1 MHTNNLLLV
10 KKGDEFTLID
20 VDQTQYDLAPQK
32 NGGNE
37 YIFVLF
43 NNKLNVKL
51 NLIDEDSSID
61 LKVLYLA
68 SGEEQIDIDIK
79 ASHLALKTKSSQI
92 IKGILTDKSKVKFHG
107 NIYISKDG
115 QQSDGFQNHRAL
127 LLSKKALVESV
138 PELEIYADDVKC
150 AHGSATG
157 PIEKESLFYLMS
169 RGIHQRQAEKILIQS
184 FLNDILP
191 EKYQFIV
198 EEWVEKH
205 V

>member
-10 KKGDEFTLID
+10 KKGDEFVLSEIHQTEYELIS
-20 VDQTQYDLAPQK
+20 QK
-32 NGGNE
+32 NGDNE
-37 YIFVLF
+37 YIFILF
-43 NNKLNVKL
+43 NNKLNVEL
-51 NLIDEDSSID
+51 NLKDEDSFID

-68 SGEEQIDIDIK
+68 AGEEQIDIDIK
-79 ASHLALKTKSSQI
+79 SSHLALKTKSSQI
-92 IKGILTDKSKVKFHG
+92 IKGILTDKAKVKFHG
-107 NIYISKDG
+107 NIYISKEG

-127 LLSKKALVESV
+127 LLSKNALVESV

-169 RGIHQRQAEKILIQS
+169 RGIKQKQAEKILIQS

-198 EEWVEKH
+198 EEWIEKH